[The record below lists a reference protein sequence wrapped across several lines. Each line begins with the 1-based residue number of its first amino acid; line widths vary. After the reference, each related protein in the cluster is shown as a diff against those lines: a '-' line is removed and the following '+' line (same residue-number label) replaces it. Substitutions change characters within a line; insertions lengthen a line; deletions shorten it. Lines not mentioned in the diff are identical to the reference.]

1 MVKIK
6 TAINSNQKKY
16 QNLIFEIGEILSQ
29 GRKLAFQKVNSILTA
44 TYWQIG
50 KQIVEFQQGGKRRAE
65 YGEEI
70 IKQLSIDLTKQF
82 GKGFSVDNLENM
94 RRFYLSYQI
103 SETVSRKSFK
113 LSWSHCLKLMRIG
126 DIAERKFY
134 EIECEK
140 NSWSL
145 RELCRQF
152 DSALFERLAL
162 NRDKKGVKKLSEK
175 GQLIEKPQDIFKESY
190 VLEFLGLDEN
200 QRYLESELESAL
212 IGNLEKFLLELGKGF
227 TFVARQRRITSGVK
241 HFYIDLVFYNRLLQC
256 FVLIDLKI
264 GELKHQDLGQ
274 MQMYVNYFD
283 RRVKEKSEN
292 STIGIVLCKE
302 NDKFVVEYTL
312 PEKSSH
318 IFAKQYQLYLP
329 KKEEL
334 LAQIKKIA
342 G

>member
-113 LSWSHCLKLMRIG
+113 LSWSHYLKLMRIG

-175 GQLIEKPQDIFKESY
+175 GQLIEKPQDIFKEPY

-200 QRYLESELESAL
+200 QRYSESELESAL
-212 IGNLEKFLLELGKGF
+212 IGNLEKFLLEL
-227 TFVARQRRITSGVK
+227 
-241 HFYIDLVFYNRLLQC
+241 
-256 FVLIDLKI
+256 
-264 GELKHQDLGQ
+264 
-274 MQMYVNYFD
+274 
-283 RRVKEKSEN
+283 
-292 STIGIVLCKE
+292 
-302 NDKFVVEYTL
+302 
-312 PEKSSH
+312 
-318 IFAKQYQLYLP
+318 
-329 KKEEL
+329 
-334 LAQIKKIA
+334 
-342 G
+342 